1 MTIQETMLVVDDEPL
16 PRTLLSVSLRE
27 AGYRVVE
34 ADGGK
39 AALAILREQPVD
51 VVLLDLVM
59 PEMDGFQVLRRMKAD
74 DLLESIPVVVVS
86 GSDDMNSVVR
96 CIEMGAIDHL
106 SKPFDPVLLQVRIR
120 SALAIRRVD
129 GERSSEGQRVGA
141 GARPRRWWAI
151 EGAEDEKSEPGMKVS
166 GFLKALV
173 KWSRPYRKQTILFA
187 SLILM
192 CLGIEAALPM
202 GFKFITDDALIP
214 HDFRILV
221 LILLVLIV
229 AMVVAAS
236 MQILTDYLYARLA
249 VKILNDLRFSM
260 YRHLQRLSMGFF
272 SRVSSG
278 EIVSRFTTD
287 LAAVE
292 NTVMLCVP
300 AALSQ
305 SMMAIFTLGL
315 LFTLEW
321 KLALFAILG
330 IFVSYRAEQR
340 IEKPAAEADFRMKK
354 GMAGI
359 AAVLQEAVAVQQA
372 VKAFRLQNLVAERFK
387 HRLVGFLHLAMRA
400 CFLSYLTDRVPGRCA
415 AIFGVLTIAG
425 GGFLTFFG
433 YLTIGELISFQVLL
447 SALIAAVNDMTWSM
461 PYLVRATGGM
471 QKIEYLLN
479 EEPDVSD
486 APDAVTLPSPTQEIS
501 FQHVSFGYAEGE
513 TQLSDVTMTIPMNC
527 SAVLVGPSGAGKSTV
542 INLLMRLYDPRQG
555 SVSIDGY
562 DLRTVTQ
569 ESLRQHV
576 SVVFQDSFLF
586 DTTIRENVRA
596 GKQGATN
603 GEVEAA
609 AKAVGMHEII
619 MGLPAGYDTTVGER
633 GGKLSVGHRQRLAI
647 ARALLSEPKILLL
660 DDATS
665 ALDSATTTQIYRS
678 IETAGRVKTVISVA
692 NRLESEPSADIIF
705 VFDEGR
711 LVESGSHTELACH
724 GGAYARLWEKR
735 AGAGRDAMKANQ
747 RSAGAGSVEAGGTGS

>member
-1 MTIQETMLVVDDEPL
+1 MAIQETMLVVDDEAL

-27 AGYRVVE
+27 AGYGVVA

-39 AALAILREQPVD
+39 AALAVLREQPVD

-74 DLLESIPVVVVS
+74 DLLKDIPVVVVS
-86 GSDDMNSVVR
+86 ASDDMNSVVR
-96 CIEMGAIDHL
+96 CIEMGAVDHL

-120 SALAIRRVD
+120 SALALRRMD
-129 GERSSEGQRVGA
+129 GERSSGGQLVKTGV
-141 GARPRRWWAI
+141 RPRRFWAI
-151 EGAEDEKSEPGMKVS
+151 EGAEDDKSEPGMKIS
-166 GFLKALV
+166 GFLKALF

-214 HDFRILV
+214 HNFRILV
-221 LILLVLIV
+221 LILGVLII
-229 AMVVAAS
+229 AMLVAAS

-300 AALSQ
+300 AALSS

-321 KLALFAILG
+321 KLTLFAIFG
-330 IFVSYRAEQR
+330 IYVSYRAEQR

-354 GMAGI
+354 DMAGI
-359 AAVLQEAVAVQQA
+359 AAVLQEVVAVQQTI
-372 VKAFRLQNLVAERFK
+372 KAFRLQNLVAERFK

-433 YLTIGELISFQVLL
+433 FLTIGELVSFQVLL
-447 SALIAAVNDMTWSM
+447 SALIAAVNEMTWSM

-471 QKIEYLLN
+471 QKIEHLLN
-479 EEPDVSD
+479 EKPDVSD
-486 APDAVTLPSPTQEIS
+486 APDAVALPPPAHEIS
-501 FQHVSFGYAEGE
+501 FKHVFFGYAEGE
-513 TQLSDVTMTIPMNC
+513 TQLSDVTMTIPMNR
-527 SAVLVGPSGAGKSTV
+527 SAILVGPSGSGKSTV
-542 INLLMRLYDPRQG
+542 INLLMRLYDPREG
-555 SVSIDGY
+555 TVSIDGY

-569 ESLRQHV
+569 ESLRQHM
-576 SVVFQDSFLF
+576 SAVFQDSFLF
-586 DTTIRENVRA
+586 DTTIRENIRA

-603 GEVEAA
+603 EEVEGA

-619 MGLPAGYDTTVGER
+619 MGLPGGYDMTVGER

-647 ARALLSEPKILLL
+647 ARALLSETKVLLL

-665 ALDSATTTQIYRS
+665 ALDFATTALIHRS
-678 IETAGRVKTVISVA
+678 IQEVGKSRTLITVA

-705 VFDEGR
+705 VFEEGR
-711 LVESGSHTELACH
+711 LVESGSHTELVCR

-735 AGAGRDAMKANQ
+735 TGARSDMAKAN
-747 RSAGAGSVEAGGTGS
+747 RLSAGAV